1 MDWSGLLRGEL
12 RLTFDILAGLAI
24 GMLVLRSGL
33 ADKLMKR
40 LLPLLRRAGIGP
52 VLGMA
57 LTISLGSAKAGA
69 AFIASALNE
78 GRLGERPAKW
88 GTLMLSFPAY
98 LHRWPSTMVMAVS
111 LAGLPGAIFG
121 ATLLARSAARF
132 VLLAA
137 ILKRGEGESAIW
149 DYDSCA
155 VSAKTEAPKVLTGG
169 SETSLLF
176 DGKQWTWDVEA
187 LLKTDSANGYGLFR
201 TLFGK

>member
-12 RLTFDILAGLAI
+12 RLTFDILAGLAV

-78 GRLGERPAKW
+78 GRLDGRLRDSE
-88 GTLMLSFPAY
+88 
-98 LHRWPSTMVMAVS
+98 
-111 LAGLPGAIFG
+111 
-121 ATLLARSAARF
+121 RSA
-132 VLLAA
+132 LWHT
-137 ILKRGEGESAIW
+137 IKI
-149 DYDSCA
+149 
-155 VSAKTEAPKVLTGG
+155 SAKEYRRVRARRLRRRP
-169 SETSLLF
+169 
-176 DGKQWTWDVEA
+176 
-187 LLKTDSANGYGLFR
+187 R
-201 TLFGK
+201 R